1 MINKINKDESG
12 MLQLLTPLEAAQAL
26 GISAG
31 TLAVWRC
38 LERYPLRYI
47 KVGYRVRYRL
57 KDLEA
62 FLEARARKRS
72 KQNSGKNFRKAICTS
87 YYELLRNPFYSGFF
101 VWDSGKYRGTH
112 SLFIDAAVFQRTQEV
127 LNNFNRPRQQKHEFA
142 FSGLLTCAFDE
153 CAVTAEIKKGKYT
166 YYHCTGYRGKCDLA
180 YMREEALGER
190 LGQILKNIQIPDDIL
205 RQLSE

>member
-1 MINKINKDESG
+1 

-72 KQNSGKNFRKAICTS
+72 KQNSGKNFKKAICTS
-87 YYELLRNPFYSGFF
+87 YYEIRFIAAFLCGIAGNIGGHIRF
-101 VWDSGKYRGTH
+101 
-112 SLFIDAAVFQRTQEV
+112 SLMPQ
-127 LNNFNRPRQQKHEFA
+127 
-142 FSGLLTCAFDE
+142 FSKEHRKF
-153 CAVTAEIKKGKYT
+153 
-166 YYHCTGYRGKCDLA
+166 
-180 YMREEALGER
+180 
-190 LGQILKNIQIPDDIL
+190 
-205 RQLSE
+205 